1 MESDFDRITFYDIRM
16 RPPTEVYCCSP
27 NPWKTRYALNFK
39 NVSYST
45 SWVPLPNITKVRRGL
60 DLPATRKFADGS
72 DFYTLPIISDPS
84 TKSIAGDSFDIAVYL
99 QKTYPNTGAGNLLP
113 SQKLD
118 YTFSQN
124 QTIAVPLSDRTA
136 AGFEE
141 YARFNIN
148 VDAAFTTHVVLMAQG
163 LPFDPATAEQ
173 SKAESLRRV
182 NMTNWADMDVRGAAR
197 VQLLNSFR
205 DTLGE
210 LAKLYEKDQSG
221 PFVLGKQPS
230 YADCIVGGW
239 LRMSSVCL
247 PREEWE
253 LVRGWHGGVFGR
265 LHDVLQEEFGQ
276 MN

>member
-1 MESDFDRITFYDIRM
+1 MESDFDRITFYDISM
-16 RPPTEVYCCSP
+16 RPPTEVHCCSP

-39 NVSYST
+39 DVSYST
-45 SWVPLPNITKVRRGL
+45 SWVPLPSISKVRRGL

-84 TKSIAGDSFDIAVYL
+84 TNSIVGDSFDIAVYL
-99 QKTYPNTGAGNLLP
+99 QQTYPNSGAGNLLP
-113 SQKLD
+113 PQKLD

-124 QTIAVPLSDRTA
+124 QALAVPLSNRTA

-141 YARFNIN
+141 YAQFNIN
-148 VDAAFTTHVVLMAQG
+148 VDAAFTTHVLLMVQN

-173 SKAESLRRV
+173 SKTESLRRAGL
-182 NMTNWADMDVRGAAR
+182 TNWADLDIHGAAR
-197 VQLLNSFR
+197 EQLLNSFQ
-205 DTLGE
+205 DALAE
-210 LAKLYEKDQSG
+210 LAKLYEKDPSG
-221 PFVLGKQPS
+221 PFVLGTQPS

-247 PREEWE
+247 PASEWE
-253 LVRGWHGGVFGR
+253 QLRGWHDGVFGR
-265 LHDVLQEEFGQ
+265 LHDTLQEEFGQ